1 MPGLGVSGGG
11 SVSGGG
17 VPSLADPSSFGD
29 AVTLFRSDVGQ
40 VFVDDLLDTWENQGT
55 DGGDASATSS
65 THRII
70 TTAHKTTKDLVTKG
84 HQRFNATGLPTGIVS
99 QATYDV
105 MITPHYAT
113 YAYDIPSVGNSN
125 VSSNIIRGLL
135 VANLI
140 QFTIGYSGTSANIT
154 YSSTDIVGSSSALN
168 GKHLK
173 LTLIYDGGGATNADK
188 VKLYSDG
195 VLIPQ
200 TSVSGTIPTTFA
212 NTTGRFSIC
221 SNDSARGSNF
231 LIGYVGYWERA
242 LSGDE
247 ISANNDWKK
256 EIWS

>member
-1 MPGLGVSGGG
+1 MAIGVGISGPRG
-11 SVSGGG
+11 GGG
-17 VPSLADPSSFGD
+17 VPSLADPSSFAD

-70 TTAHKTTKDLVTKG
+70 TTAHKTTKDLVTRG
-84 HQRFNATGLPTGIVS
+84 HQRFNATGLPTGVVS
-99 QATYDV
+99 SATYDV
-105 MITPHYAT
+105 IITPHSSAY
-113 YAYDIPSVGNSN
+113 YYDIPSVGNSN
-125 VSSNIIRGLL
+125 SSANIIRGLL
-135 VANLI
+135 VNNNI
-140 QFTIGYSGTSANIT
+140 QFTIAYSGTSANIN
-154 YSSTDIVGSSSALN
+154 YSATNIVGASSLK
-168 GKHLK
+168 GRHLK
-173 LTLIYDGGGATNADK
+173 LTLVYDGSGATNADK

-195 VLIPQ
+195 VLITQ

-212 NTTGRFSIC
+212 NTAGAFSIC
-221 SNDSARGSNF
+221 SNYASRGSNF

>member
-1 MPGLGVSGGG
+1 MIGVGCGSPRGG
-11 SVSGGG
+11 GGG
-17 VPSLADPSSFGD
+17 VPTIADPSSFAD

-65 THRII
+65 THRIK
-70 TTAHKTTKDLVTKG
+70 TTAHKTTKDLLTWG
-84 HQRFNATGLPTGIVS
+84 QQRFNASGLPTGVVS
-99 QATYDV
+99 EATYDV
-105 MITPHYAT
+105 MITPYYAT
-113 YAYDIPSVGNSN
+113 YTYDFPSVGNSN
-125 VSSNIIRGLL
+125 ASANIIRALL
-135 VANLI
+135 VANNI
-140 QFTIGYSGTSANIT
+140 QFTIGYSGTSANIN
-154 YSSTDIVGSSSALN
+154 YSATNIIGASSLK

-173 LTLIYDGGGATNADK
+173 LTLVYDGSGATNADK

-195 VLIPQ
+195 VLITQ

-212 NTTGRFSIC
+212 NTSGAFSIC
-221 SNDSARGSNF
+221 SNDGTKGSFF
-231 LIGYVGYWERA
+231 LIGYVGYWDRA